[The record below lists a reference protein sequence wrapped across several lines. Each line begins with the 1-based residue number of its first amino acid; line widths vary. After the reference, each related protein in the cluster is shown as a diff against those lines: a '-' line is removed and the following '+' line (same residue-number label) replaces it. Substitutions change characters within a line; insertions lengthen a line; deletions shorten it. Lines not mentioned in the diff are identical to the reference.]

1 MKQFDVAAEWVY
13 QGVWSVFARFFLVP
27 GAPPTLP
34 ALGGRPVESFR
45 PSLDWLRYLKLQFW
59 IGLTVIDVLLV
70 IGWIAITVAIPWLGI
85 LLAPLAIVVVI
96 VPDVVAYVALHL
108 RYDTTWY
115 VLSDRSLRIRRG
127 IWVIQE
133 TTITFENVQN
143 VLVSQ
148 GPLQRMFGIADVV
161 VKTAGGAGHGV
172 AEGGAVASHV
182 GLLEG
187 LANAPAVRDLILRQL
202 RQSKSAGLGDEGPDE
217 TAADIVDVVARPS
230 EGWSPGQLQ
239 LLREIRDAA
248 RRLADAG

>member
-1 MKQFDVAAEWVY
+1 MSQVDVAAEWVY
-13 QGVWSVFARFFLVP
+13 QGVWSVLTRYFSVP
-27 GAPPTLP
+27 TQPPKLP

-59 IGLTVIDVLLV
+59 IGLAVIDVLLT
-70 IGWIAITVAIPWLGI
+70 IGWVAIVVALPWLG
-85 LLAPLAIVVVI
+85 LVLAIPALALI
-96 VPDVVAYVALHL
+96 VLPDIVAYVALHL

-127 IWVIQE
+127 IWIIQE

-161 VKTAGGAGHGV
+161 VTTAGGAGHGV
-172 AEGGAVASHV
+172 AEAGAVASHV

-187 LANAPAVRDLILRQL
+187 LANAPAVRDLILQHL
-202 RQSKSAGLGDEGPDE
+202 RLSKSAGLGDEPVE
-217 TAADIVDVVARPS
+217 EELPVARPAS
-230 EGWSPGQLQ
+230 GWSAAQRQ
-239 LLREIRDAA
+239 LLREIRDEA
-248 RRLADAG
+248 RRLAGAG